1 MADTHI
7 GEGGK
12 HFLHSLELLTDGRV
26 YCNTCECPLGW
37 WSADVAWPEEKQ
49 APADTTGA
57 REPSELAGHEWV
69 SNGGKE
75 QRP

>member
-1 MADTHI
+1 MYTALTGLGLDDALDVVEEEERGIEFGPAKLKALQTINDHI
-7 GEGGK
+7 GAK
-12 HFLHSLELLTDGRV
+12 ST
-26 YCNTCECPLGW
+26 
-37 WSADVAWPEEKQ
+37 
-49 APADTTGA
+49 PADTTGA